1 MPDLPRSVHSPAF
14 DYGDLGFQLAAA
26 AAKARSDGHCRIC
39 GRKRPLDAHHW
50 RPWPYRPA
58 AQTKADE
65 LIGLCRE
72 GCHDL
77 AHGIRIVHD
86 LGFSPE
92 LFRIRLSETIADLL
106 RPVDDG
112 RRIGRAVTRRRE
124 WIAIVSGATEPHAG
138 EVFWLALRSKDKWVT
153 VAVTDVI
160 DGPSGYWRVRKE
172 FLPRKEEVRLPM
184 RTADGAGQPF
194 EQTFCP
200 NLAAVS
206 LEQRAGGVAGGG
218 GHRPPASL

>member
-14 DYGDLGFQLAAA
+14 DYGDLSFQLAAD

-50 RPWPYRPA
+50 RRWPYRPA
-58 AQTKADE
+58 AQTTADE

-77 AHGIRIVHD
+77 ADGIRFVHA
-86 LGFSPE
+86 LGISPE
-92 LFRIRLSETIADLL
+92 RLRIRLSETIADLL

-112 RRIGRAVTRRRE
+112 RRIGRAVKRKGV

-138 EVFWLALRSKDKWVT
+138 EVFWLGMRSWRAWLT

-160 DGPSGYWRVRKE
+160 DGPSGHWRVHKK
-172 FLPRKEEVRLPM
+172 FLPREEEVRLPM

-194 EQTFCP
+194 EQPFCP

-206 LEQRAGGVAGGG
+206 LEQGVGGVALDG
-218 GHRPPASL
+218 GHRPLAPL

>member
-14 DYGDLGFQLAAA
+14 DYGDLGFQIAAEE
-26 AAKARSDGHCRIC
+26 AKARSDGHCRFC

-58 AQTKADE
+58 AQTTADE

-72 GCHDL
+72 GCHHL
-77 AHGIRIVHD
+77 AHGVRFVHD
-86 LGFSPE
+86 LGVSPE
-92 LFRIRLSETIADLL
+92 LLRVRLSETIADVL

-112 RRIGRAVTRRRE
+112 RRIGRAVTRKGE
-124 WIAIVSGATEPHAG
+124 WIAIISGATEPHAG
-138 EVFWLALRSKDKWVT
+138 EVFWLALRSWREWVT

-160 DGPSGYWRVRKE
+160 DGPSGHWRVRKE
-172 FLPRKEEVRLPM
+172 FLPREEEIRLPM
-184 RTADGAGQPF
+184 RTADGAGQF
-194 EQTFCP
+194 EQPSCP
-200 NLAAVS
+200 NLAAVG
-206 LEQRAGGVAGGG
+206 LEQGAGGVAVGG